1 MNRTNFCRIAACLP
15 SVRRGCVFTI
25 ISVLVAQNPA
35 EIEDPSIVEINKEPA
50 RATFFPYESMKVAKT
65 GNPSNSQYYQSLNGE
80 WKFNWVRTP
89 NDRHTDF
96 YKTDYDDSDWVDF
109 PVPANWEIN
118 GYGIPIYV
126 NQPYEFTRDPQPPDV
141 PDDYNPVGSYRE
153 DFNIPDDWDNRRI
166 VLHFG
171 AVKSAFFLW
180 INGKQVGYSQGS
192 KLPAEFDITDYV
204 NSGENLLAIQVYRWS
219 DGTYLECQDF
229 WRISG
234 IERDVYLYA
243 EPKVRIADF
252 WAKTPMD
259 ASYKN
264 GEFTLDLSLE
274 NGLEYVQSTKLKV
287 ELRDINGR
295 KIYSHSRRL
304 KLLPGSQK
312 YSVNKTIKDVSPW
325 TAETPNLY
333 DLTITLSKGYNV
345 LEVITDKIGFR
356 TVEIKGG
363 QLLVNGQPILIK
375 GVNRHEHDPN
385 TGHVIS
391 RASMEEDIKLMK
403 QYNLNTVRTSHYPND
418 PYWYELCDKY
428 GLYVIDEANI
438 ESHGIGY
445 HPDRTLGNKPSWEI
459 AHLKRIER
467 MVERDKNRPS
477 VIIWS
482 MGNEGG
488 DGVNFVAGSAWIHDR
503 DPSRPVHYERALENS
518 HVDIYTPMY
527 TSIDRIVEWASVP
540 RERPLILCEY
550 MHAMGN
556 SLGGMQD
563 YWDAIRANKHL
574 QGGAIWDWV
583 DQGLA
588 EKTEDGEIYYT
599 YGGDYGPPETP
610 SDGNFLI
617 NGLIQPNRK
626 PNPHFFEAKK
636 VYQNFWVE
644 PVDLAKFKVQLI
656 NENFFID
663 SKDYQIV
670 WQVKADGKVLEKG
683 ELKNMIIGPQD
694 TMEVTIP
701 AKEVFDKPNTEYFLE
716 VQFFTKERTDLIPK
730 DFLVAWD
737 QLKLPQANK
746 SESARSKGS
755 VTANES
761 DQFIL
766 VSGDWFSISWD
777 KNTGRI
783 SEWNVGG
790 KNLVSK
796 GLQPNFWRAPID
808 NDFGSKVPNRLGVW
822 RSASTDFQV
831 KSVSSKSIN
840 SSEYM
845 VTVINNYPSLESWG
859 KTEYR
864 IKGNGDIQVKHSIE
878 LEKEDLPN
886 LPRLGM
892 VMELPQQYDE
902 LTWFGRG
909 PHESYWDRKS
919 STKVDLFNGKV
930 VDQYHPYVRPQENG
944 NKTDVRWAVLSN
956 KEGNGLMVIGDSLS
970 INASHFRLWDWDN
983 GNVGSANASSTGN
996 IRTTKQQWHTDD
1008 MKPGDFV
1015 NLHIDYKQMG
1025 VGGRNS
1031 WGAQPLDKH
1040 QLPAKSYSFDF
1051 TLRPINSETNLV
1063 ESAKHR

>member
-1 MNRTNFCRIAACLP
+1 MRTYSKVSKDVLQYI
-15 SVRRGCVFTI
+15 FTASI
-25 ISVLVAQNPA
+25 TLTILIAQNPV
-35 EIEDPSIVEINKEPA
+35 EIEDPSTVEINKEPA
-50 RATFFPYESMKVAKT
+50 RATFFPYESVKVAKT
-65 GNPSNSQYYQSLNGE
+65 GESANSKNFQSLNGD
-80 WKFNWVRTP
+80 WKFHWVRNP
-89 NDRHTDF
+89 NDRPTDF
-96 YKTDYDDSDWVDF
+96 YKNDYDDSKWVDF

-126 NQPYEFTRDPQPPDV
+126 NHPYEFTKDPNPPDV

-153 DFNIPDDWDNRRI
+153 KFNIPKTWDDRRI

-180 INGKQVGYSQGS
+180 INGEKVGYSQGS
-192 KLPAEFDITDYV
+192 KLPAEFDITNYV
-204 NSGENLLAIQVYRWS
+204 KPGENLLAIQVYRWS

-259 ASYKN
+259 ASFKN

-274 NGLEYVQSTKLKV
+274 NGIAKDQTTKVKV
-287 ELRDINGR
+287 ELHDVEG
-295 KIYSHSRRL
+295 KKVYSQTKRVKLESFGKSELVFEKSIL
-304 KLLPGSQK
+304 KVK
-312 YSVNKTIKDVSPW
+312 PW

-333 DLTITLSKGYNV
+333 QLTITLSKGYSV

-391 RASMEEDIKLMK
+391 HALMEEDIKLMK
-403 QYNLNTVRTSHYPND
+403 QFNLNTVRTSHYPND
-418 PYWYELCDKY
+418 TYWYELCDKY

-445 HPDRTLGNKPSWEI
+445 HPDRTLGNKPSWKT
-459 AHLKRIER
+459 AHITRIER

-482 MGNEGG
+482 MGNEAG
-488 DGVNFVAGSAWIHDR
+488 DGVNFVAGSDWIHDQ

-518 HVDIYTPMY
+518 HVDMYTPMY
-527 TSIDRIVEWASVP
+527 TSIDRIKEWASVP
-540 RERPLILCEY
+540 RKRPLILCEY

-563 YWDAIRANKHL
+563 YWDAIRSYKHL

-588 EKTEDGEIYYT
+588 EKDADGETYYA

-617 NGLIQPNRK
+617 NGLIQPDRK
-626 PNPHFFEAKK
+626 PNPHFYEVKK
-636 VYQNFWVE
+636 VYQNFWVK
-644 PVDLAKFKVQLI
+644 PVDLSNFKVQLI

-663 SKDYQIV
+663 SKDYQII
-670 WQVKADGKVLEKG
+670 WKVKADGNVLEKG
-683 ELKNMIIGPQD
+683 ELNNINIQPQG
-694 TMEVTIP
+694 TIEVTIP
-701 AKEVFDKPNTEYFLE
+701 VKGSLDKSNMEYFLE
-716 VQFFTKERTDLIPK
+716 VEFYTKKSTDLIPK
-730 DFLVAWD
+730 NFLVAWD
-737 QLKLPQANK
+737 QFKLPQYNRL
-746 SESARSKGS
+746 EQ
-755 VTANES
+755 VTAMGKITAEDS
-761 DQFIL
+761 DK
-766 VSGDWFSISWD
+766 SISILGEGFIIVFD
-777 KNTGRI
+777 KITGQI
-783 SEWNVGG
+783 AKWEVAG
-790 KNLVSK
+790 KDLVSK
-796 GLQPNFWRAPID
+796 GLRPNFWRAPID
-808 NDFGSKVPNRLGVW
+808 NDFGSNVPKRMGVW
-822 RSASTDFQV
+822 RTASQDYEV
-831 KSVSSKSIN
+831 ESISSKILN
-840 SSEYM
+840 DNEF
-845 VTVINNYPSLESWG
+845 VVEVKNRYPVLTSYS
-859 KTEYR
+859 KTIYK
-864 IKGNGDIQVKHSIE
+864 ILGNGDIAVNHNIIPGDNK
-878 LEKEDLPN
+878 LPY
-886 LPRLGM
+886 LPRFGM
-892 VMELPQQYDE
+892 VMELPKQFDE
-902 LTWFGRG
+902 LTWYGRG
-909 PHESYWDRKS
+909 PHESYWDRKA
-919 STKVDLFNGKV
+919 STKVGLFIGKV
-930 VDQYHPYVRPQENG
+930 IDQYHPYVRPQENG
-944 NKTDVRWAVLSN
+944 NKTDVRWATLQN
-956 KEGNGLMVIGDSLS
+956 KDGDGLMILGDSLS
-970 INASHFRLWDWDN
+970 INVSHFRLSDWDN

-1031 WGAQPLDKH
+1031 WGAQPLDKY
-1040 QLPAKSYSFDF
+1040 QLPVKAYSYEFII
-1051 TLRPINSETNLV
+1051 RPVNAETNLV